1 MIGTYD
7 QPVGTYG
14 GRGIHGQVVDALGAR
29 ILSGALSPGDVV
41 DPDAVLREFGVSRT
55 VVREALKVL
64 TAKGLVDARPR
75 TGTFITDRS
84 RWQLLDAD
92 VMAWRTRGS
101 VDALL
106 LLELGEVRQV
116 LEPPAARMAASRRTD
131 QQVAALDD
139 ALDRMTDH
147 AASDHEALIQA
158 DLDFHRGILV
168 AAGNELLQRF
178 EVILEPAL
186 KARDALLH
194 GRPADQTFLDAHR
207 AIRDAIAEGDAEAA
221 YEMMTQMMTRA
232 AADVRDVLEAEGPVS
247 RH

>member
-1 MIGTYD
+1 MA
-7 QPVGTYG
+7 TYG

-64 TAKGLVDARPR
+64 SAKGLVDARPR

-92 VMAWRTRGS
+92 VMAWRIRGS
-101 VDALL
+101 VDSLL

-116 LEPPAARMAASRRTD
+116 LEPPAARMAAARRGD
-131 QQVAALDD
+131 SDIAALDD
-139 ALDRMTDH
+139 ALDRMVAH
-147 AASDHEALIQA
+147 AATDHEALIQA
-158 DLDFHRGILV
+158 DLDFHRAILL

-194 GRPADQTFLDAHR
+194 GRPADETFLDAHR
-207 AIRDAIAEGDAEAA
+207 AIRDAIAEGGADAAFD
-221 YEMMTQMMTRA
+221 MMTQMMTRA
-232 AADVRDVLEAEGPVS
+232 AEDVKEVLQSEGPGS
-247 RH
+247 EN